1 MGTVFISL
9 EAEIARLSGELAAAR
24 AANKRLANG
33 NHRLTLDV
41 RRLAESNVQLATE
54 LEATLAKL
62 GDAVRAVREPEYGG
76 EGTA

>member
-1 MGTVFISL
+1 MSVQLFVY

-33 NHRLTLDV
+33 NHRLTLETQ
-41 RRLAESNVQLATE
+41 RLAERNVQLATE

>member
-1 MGTVFISL
+1 MSVQLFVY

-41 RRLAESNVQLATE
+41 RRLAERNVQLATE
-54 LEATLAKL
+54 LEATLGKL
-62 GDAVRAVREPEYGG
+62 GDVIRAERESEYGG

>member
-1 MGTVFISL
+1 MGTIFISL

-41 RRLAESNVQLATE
+41 RRLAERNVQLATE
-54 LEATLAKL
+54 LETTLGKL
-62 GDAVRAVREPEYGG
+62 GDVIRAERESEYGG

>member
-33 NHRLTLDV
+33 NQRLTLEN
-41 RRLAESNVQLATE
+41 RRLAERNVQLATE
-54 LEATLAKL
+54 LEPTLGKL
-62 GDAVRAVREPEYGG
+62 GAVERARHDR
-76 EGTA
+76 

>member
-33 NHRLTLDV
+33 NHRLTLEN
-41 RRLAESNVQLATE
+41 RRLAERNVQLATE
-54 LEATLAKL
+54 LEATLGKL
-62 GDAVRAVREPEYGG
+62 GAVERARHDR
-76 EGTA
+76 